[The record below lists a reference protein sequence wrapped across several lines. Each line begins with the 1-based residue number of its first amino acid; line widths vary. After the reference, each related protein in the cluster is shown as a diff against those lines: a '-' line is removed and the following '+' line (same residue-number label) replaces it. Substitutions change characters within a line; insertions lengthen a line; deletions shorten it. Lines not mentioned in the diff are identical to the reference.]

1 LFNENFTRSVLY
13 NLIRIERY
21 FSKITKQE
29 PSEKTEALNKM
40 LGRLI
45 SKIKYTDF
53 TSLNQ
58 KTMPSYL
65 NDTRKELASF
75 SRQLAE
81 QFFSYY

>member
-1 LFNENFTRSVLY
+1 
-13 NLIRIERY
+13 
-21 FSKITKQE
+21 
-29 PSEKTEALNKM
+29 M

-58 KTMPSYL
+58 KTLPSYL
-65 NDTRKELASF
+65 NDTRKELAGF
-75 SRQLAE
+75 SKQLAE